1 MRAPTEEETRAE
13 NYRRSAKKRKEFQRN
28 LRRKLRGNAG
38 ARNDLQR
45 KWAPLTCDTSIA
57 ENRK

>member
-13 NYRRSAKKRKEFQRN
+13 NYRHSTEKRKEFQRN
-28 LRRKLRGNAG
+28 LRRKLKGDKG

-45 KWAPLTCDTSIA
+45 KWTPLTCDTSIPG
-57 ENRK
+57 NRK

>member
-13 NYRRSAKKRKEFQRN
+13 NYRHSAKKRRDFQRN
-28 LRRKLRGNAG
+28 LRRKLKGDKG

-45 KWAPLTCDTSIA
+45 KWTPLICNTSLV

>member
-1 MRAPTEEETRAE
+1 MRAPTEEESRAE
-13 NYRRSAKKRKEFQRN
+13 RYRHSAKKRRDFQRN

-38 ARNDLQR
+38 AKNDLDR
-45 KWAPLTCDTSIA
+45 RWKPLVCDTSQA

>member
-1 MRAPTEEETRAE
+1 MRAPTEEEIRAE
-13 NYRRSAKKRKEFQRN
+13 NYRHSAKKRREAMRER
-28 LRRKLRGNAG
+28 RRKLRGSAA

-45 KWAPLTCDTSIA
+45 RWSPLICDTSRV

>member
-1 MRAPTEEETRAE
+1 MRAPTEEELRAE
-13 NYRRSAKKRKEFQRN
+13 AYRHSAEKRKRAIRER
-28 LRRKLRGNAG
+28 RRKLRGNAG

-45 KWAPLTCDTSIA
+45 RWAPLICDTSRV

>member
-13 NYRRSAKKRKEFQRN
+13 NYRHSAKKRRDFQRN
-28 LRRKLRGNAG
+28 LRRKLKGNPS
-38 ARNDLQR
+38 ARSNLER
-45 KWAPLTCDTSIA
+45 NWKPLICDTSLV

>member
-1 MRAPTEEETRAE
+1 MRAPTAEEVRAE
-13 NYRRSAKKRKEFQRN
+13 NYRRSVKKRKDFQRN
-28 LRRKLRGNAG
+28 QRRKLRGNAG

-45 KWAPLTCDTSIA
+45 KWEPLICDTSIA

>member
-13 NYRRSAKKRKEFQRN
+13 QYRRSAKKRKQFQRN

-38 ARNDLQR
+38 TRNELER
-45 KWAPLTCDTSIA
+45 NWKPLTCDTSVA

>member
-1 MRAPTEEETRAE
+1 MRAPTEEEQRAAD
-13 NYRRSAKKRKEFQRN
+13 YRHSAEKRKRFQRD

-45 KWAPLTCDTSIA
+45 KWNPLTCDTSFV